1 MWFASPLDPKPGD
14 AAPPFTLPAH
24 DGARVKLTDFRGRAR
39 VVLAF
44 YAEDDAAACRRM
56 LGALEQHL
64 PRFRGLRAQ
73 VLAVSHN
80 EPESQARFAAKLG
93 LHFPLL
99 SDPAGAVARPY
110 GAKGRLATFRRRAFV
125 IDGNGLLRLVV
136 KGPPDADD
144 LIKYLEGLHG
154 DLPEA

>member
-14 AAPPFTLPAH
+14 AAPPFSLPAH
-24 DGARVKLTDFRGRAR
+24 DGTRVKLTDFRGRAR

-44 YAEDDAAACRRM
+44 YGEDDAAGSRRT
-56 LGALEQHL
+56 LGALEQNL
-64 PRFRGLRAQ
+64 ARFKALRAQ

-80 EPESQARFAAKLG
+80 DSDSQARFAAKLG

-99 SDPAGAVARPY
+99 SDPEGAVARPY
-110 GAKGRLATFRRRAFV
+110 GAKGRLSAFARRAFV
-125 IDGNGLLRLVV
+125 IDGNGLMRLVV
-136 KGPPDADD
+136 KGQPDADD
-144 LIKYLEGLHG
+144 LIKYLDGLHG